1 MFRLKYVIAGFAA
14 LVIGTTV
21 HELTHVFV
29 GRAVSGEWPIYEIV
43 QVTQVVPFA
52 SDFQRVVVTVAGP
65 LVELVWIGLVGGA
78 AIVTRGRRAT
88 FLAAAFGMLAIR
100 AWAVLQVWVDAARSA
115 PGGGRVELRPG
126 KGRFDIRWERVPGAA
141 PDECDQRAADT
152 CAAGG
157 GDLPGASGRRPAM
170 REYGGCCPGPAGCG
184 ACDVCAAD
192 VEGISGFVLR
202 RHWCGS
208 DRRLF
213 VASPHVIN
221 SDQHPPRGGSG
232 SRPGMWVA
240 ETRSDNRQRFSRQ
253 SRVPAGQPSRELAR
267 KSTILPAPSIV
278 SGLAASDHSR
288 FHRLPS
294 QVRTDRQEQA
304 ERTLHRRAGP

>member
-1 MFRLKYVIAGFAA
+1 MRAIFSGWSSPSRVRWWSWSGSGSLAGLRSSPAAGGQRFLPRRSGCWPYV
-14 LVIGTTV
+14 
-21 HELTHVFV
+21 H
-29 GRAVSGEWPIYEIV
+29 
-43 QVTQVVPFA
+43 
-52 SDFQRVVVTVAGP
+52 
-65 LVELVWIGLVGGA
+65 GLCC
-78 AIVTRGRRAT
+78 RC
-88 FLAAAFGMLAIR
+88 
-100 AWAVLQVWVDAARSA
+100 
-115 PGGGRVELRPG
+115 GRVELRPG

-170 REYGGCCPGPAGCG
+170 GEYGGCCPGPAGCG

-232 SRPGMWVA
+232 SRLGMWVA